1 MPNGDLRDIWTT
13 VNRIE
18 SRGCARREDDMKR
31 IDAVEDWLKS
41 VERKLDRIFY
51 GTIGTLLAMAGFLLK
66 LILVGK

>member
-1 MPNGDLRDIWTT
+1 
-13 VNRIE
+13 
-18 SRGCARREDDMKR
+18 MKR